1 MTTRHHISHAD
12 ELYFG
17 NAYLASYHTSD
28 KRGGIGIHPI
38 SQISLG
44 SPIAADADNLIKD
57 ATSTELPN
65 NSTKTYTVANDGSSP
80 VDNAAR
86 VSNTTI
92 TTSTGATASVFVLD
106 VPRNITVATST
117 AAADTVTTV
126 TGYDVYGVKMVEA
139 ITVASGD
146 SAAAGKKAFK
156 YVESIAIYSAGDIT
170 SDTLTVG
177 FGDVLGL
184 PVKAAAKADVMQVW
198 FNDALDSSVT
208 VVKGDATTATA
219 TTGDVRGTV
228 DPNSSCNGSP
238 VVVWLRGNPGSTTTL
253 FGVAQYGG

>member
-17 NAYLASYHTSD
+17 AAYLASYHTSD
-28 KRGGIGIHPI
+28 KRGGVKINPI
-38 SQISLG
+38 TQIALG

-65 NSTKTYTVANDGSSP
+65 NATKTYTVANDGTSP

-106 VPRNITVATST
+106 VPRNITAATST
-117 AAADTVTTV
+117 AAADTVITV
-126 TGYDVYGVKMVEA
+126 TGYDVYGVKMIETLTIA
-139 ITVASGD
+139 LGAS
-146 SAAAGKKAFK
+146 SAAGKKAFK
-156 YVESIAIYSAGDIT
+156 YIESIAIHSAGDIT
-170 SDTLTVG
+170 TDTLTVG

-184 PVKAAAKADVMQVW
+184 PLRAAAKADVMQVW
-198 FNDALDSSVT
+198 FNDALDASVT
-208 VVKGDATTATA
+208 TVKADATTATA
-219 TTGDVRGTV
+219 TTGDVRGTI
-228 DPNSSCNGSP
+228 DPNSACDGSA
-238 VVVWLRGNPGSTTTL
+238 VVVWMRGNPSSTTTL